1 MRLIAS
7 SRSLLLAAAAAA
19 LCLPSALAH
28 ITVEDNFLDE
38 AAREDILAQL
48 PGQTRFKHT
57 LDVPGQLYQRLMS
70 IINPS
75 NTDLSHTETSVPAK
89 GEGRFVPAHKDV
101 FEDNALADGQV
112 GLVYLEGDGRMLF
125 QHEVTGEETVV
136 DVQPGRLMSW
146 DNSVYTHTLIP
157 GDLPRRILGPMAFR
171 DGGMQS
177 IGSEATRTVAQA
189 STNSLT
195 VRPGRIIKVNL
206 KFIVLDEN
214 PIRKRAVRKL
224 ENEDLVI
231 GCGLMDQ
238 NRRMLGGRN
247 KTTNANDDITFVNS
261 KLKPNFYKPKLT
273 FNNTLD
279 AVYWT
284 LPSETTKILHPY
296 KITWAFRV
304 GKGVPSGT
312 VVPIGVVIEDDNTPE
327 FLVELRVLV
336 K

>member
-1 MRLIAS
+1 MRFIAS
-7 SRSLLLAAAAAA
+7 SRSLLLAATAAA

-171 DGGMQS
+171 DGEMQS
-177 IGSEATRTVAQA
+177 IGDQAPRVVAQA
-189 STNSLT
+189 RTNSLT
-195 VRPGRIIKVNL
+195 VRPGGIIRVGL
-206 KFIVLDEN
+206 SFVVLDVDGN
-214 PIRKRAVRKL
+214 AASASVKRAVRKL
-224 ENEDLVI
+224 ENKDLVI

-261 KLKPNFYKPKLT
+261 KLKPNFYKP
-273 FNNTLD
+273 
-279 AVYWT
+279 
-284 LPSETTKILHPY
+284 
-296 KITWAFRV
+296 
-304 GKGVPSGT
+304 
-312 VVPIGVVIEDDNTPE
+312 
-327 FLVELRVLV
+327 
-336 K
+336 